1 MIHRI
6 QPPIHVR
13 TPLGNGWALFLIDYG
28 HDWNTVWVVNLFK
41 TGQVKHF
48 DANDIR
54 ITGNPTWGVPNPDAP
69 KIDPNPGN

>member
-6 QPPIHVR
+6 TPPIHVK

-28 HDWNTVWVVNLFK
+28 HDWNTVWVVNLFESGK
-41 TGQVKHF
+41 VKHF

-54 ITGNPTWGVPNPDAP
+54 ITGNPTWGIAEPNTP
-69 KIDPNPGN
+69 KQDPTPGN